1 MTAHTFLIEV
11 EQMDHCS
18 SAMCCVCMLFPFV
31 HSMCVSGQL
40 QRSLSVC
47 RSQGSWALRLNSLH
61 RCLLPAPPQHPSPKP
76 PLPKTWL
83 STQTWRWAALRSW
96 S

>member
-40 QRSLSVC
+40 QRSLSVY
-47 RSQGSWALRLNSLH
+47 RSQGS
-61 RCLLPAPPQHPSPKP
+61 
-76 PLPKTWL
+76 
-83 STQTWRWAALRSW
+83 
-96 S
+96 